1 MKTHDLYSFDG
12 RKYMKDDQVV
22 ISVNGIGFDEN
33 GNVELIKY
41 NESEQMLQIAVKAT
55 IQE

>member
-41 NESEQMLQIAVKAT
+41 NESEQMLQIAVKAK